1 MADQAHKETDRMMDK
16 VLDQVHK
23 ETDKKLKEI
32 EEKVKSV
39 YDTAQKEAKEK
50 LDTYLKQFA
59 DEDKEKQA
67 DVQAGDM
74 TWTQYKKWR
83 QDKILTGN
91 RYRAMSEQ
99 LTSDY
104 VNADK
109 IAMSIVNGFTPEVY
123 AMNYNYG
130 TYEAESGSMV
140 DTSFTLYDRQTVE
153 RLIRDDPDL
162 LPKANVDIPKDKR
175 WNRQKLN
182 SAITQGV
189 LQGDSIPDISKRLQS
204 VTDMDRR
211 AAIRNA
217 RTMTTSAENGGRQ
230 DSYTRAESMGIKM
243 KKQWMATL
251 DSTTRESHVMADG
264 QVVGTKDT
272 FHLMHGELEY
282 PGDPAGPPA
291 EVYNCFVGSTIAYAN
306 NEILRSYKHWYDGD
320 LIEVKTAGGVSF
332 SVTPNHPILSI
343 DGWVHANA
351 LHEGDNI
358 LVADFSGDGI
368 SGYPDINHIPSRM
381 DALHKFFNKF
391 GSKRTCSFGVNF
403 HGDVPTSDVEI
414 VTKKWFLGSDWN
426 TSRSKSIDKF
436 LLKFANKSCMSKS
449 PFVKH
454 LWSIAFSTLGNVR
467 SMSKMLSF
475 IFGSMCHTVVH
486 SGRTI
491 PDLDIVLSQN
501 SIDNLSA
508 EAILSGKGLDGLTGK
523 VSTDKI
529 VSVKTYSF
537 HGYVYNLQ
545 TKDNYYCVNSIISY
559 NGKYAIAHNCRCTM
573 TAIVDGVDEKLKY
586 QSGSYTNTKLG
597 EVTYNEWKD
606 MHSHKQTSTQ
616 KAE

>member
-1 MADQAHKETDRMMDK
+1 M
-16 VLDQVHK
+16 DQVHK
-23 ETDKKLKEI
+23 ETDEKLKEI

-50 LDTYLKQFA
+50 LDTYLKQFT

-251 DSTTRESHVMADG
+251 DSTTRDSHVMADG

-291 EVYNCFVGSTIAYAN
+291 EVYNC
-306 NEILRSYKHWYDGD
+306 
-320 LIEVKTAGGVSF
+320 
-332 SVTPNHPILSI
+332 
-343 DGWVHANA
+343 
-351 LHEGDNI
+351 
-358 LVADFSGDGI
+358 
-368 SGYPDINHIPSRM
+368 
-381 DALHKFFNKF
+381 
-391 GSKRTCSFGVNF
+391 
-403 HGDVPTSDVEI
+403 
-414 VTKKWFLGSDWN
+414 
-426 TSRSKSIDKF
+426 
-436 LLKFANKSCMSKS
+436 
-449 PFVKH
+449 
-454 LWSIAFSTLGNVR
+454 
-467 SMSKMLSF
+467 
-475 IFGSMCHTVVH
+475 
-486 SGRTI
+486 
-491 PDLDIVLSQN
+491 
-501 SIDNLSA
+501 
-508 EAILSGKGLDGLTGK
+508 
-523 VSTDKI
+523 
-529 VSVKTYSF
+529 
-537 HGYVYNLQ
+537 
-545 TKDNYYCVNSIISY
+545 
-559 NGKYAIAHNCRCTM
+559 RCTM

-597 EVTYNEWKD
+597 EVTYDEWKD
-606 MHSHKQTSTQ
+606 MHSHKETSTQ
-616 KAE
+616 KAEQKTEEKEVKDGILDGHDIRVMRPQKRRRKR